1 MARWRRAA
9 LACVVLGGVM
19 LGSAACADSRPAPP
33 AGSAAPTVQ
42 VSGMSIP
49 YDGLQA
55 WTSATIASRASTSLT
70 VFAIGSES
78 DGGGP
83 CGPPVVR
90 LHARETSTEV
100 VVSVADYQARAAA
113 NTICSGV
120 GHLASPYVVT
130 LRRAI
135 GDRKVVDASSGKRG
149 TLVVSADY
157 PDLPRPP
164 KHLSAQVLR
173 WDEDTHAVFRT
184 WSTDEFGSV
193 SLQIQPPVTTREFGW
208 EARVVQQV
216 AIRGVSATV
225 ATTGGGQYGQ
235 TIVQWTPN
243 PRQTITLRLDN
254 GSGRRWTTAEA
265 LALARSV
272 VHYKVEATGRLPQPI
287 TPGTASAVYN
297 SADGPVRHAPNLLKS
312 SGVYVGLNCEGLG
325 RVTVSLRGTVY
336 PFDCT
341 ERLSR
346 HVVKSVGQPN
356 ETFFLDVTATPGVRW
371 AVTLARASLDGS

>member
-1 MARWRRAA
+1 MARWVRGA
-9 LACVVLGGVM
+9 LACVVLGGVV

-42 VSGMSIP
+42 VSGVSIP

-55 WTSATIASRASTSLT
+55 WTSASIASRASTSLT

-83 CGPPVVR
+83 CGPPVLR

-100 VVSVADYQARAAA
+100 VVSVAGYQQPAAA
-113 NTICSGV
+113 NTICSAIGY
-120 GHLASPYVVT
+120 GASPHLVT
-130 LRRAI
+130 LRRPI

-157 PDLPRPP
+157 PDLARPP
-164 KHLSAQVLR
+164 EHLSAQVLR
-173 WDEDTHAVFRT
+173 WDDETEAVYRT
-184 WSTDEFGSV
+184 WSTDEFRAV
-193 SLQIQPPVTTREFGW
+193 SLQIQPPVTTRGSGW

-243 PRQTITLRLDN
+243 PRQTITLSLTN
-254 GSGRRWTTAEA
+254 GPGRRWTTAEA
-265 LALARSV
+265 VALARSV
-272 VHYKVEATGRLPQPI
+272 VQYQVEATGRLPQPI
-287 TPGTASAVYN
+287 TPGTASASYS

-312 SGVYVGLNCEGLG
+312 SGVYVGVHCEGRG
-325 RVTVSLRGTVY
+325 RVTVSLRGTAY

-341 ERLSR
+341 ARLSR

-356 ETFFLDVTATPGVRW
+356 DQFFLDVTATTGVRW